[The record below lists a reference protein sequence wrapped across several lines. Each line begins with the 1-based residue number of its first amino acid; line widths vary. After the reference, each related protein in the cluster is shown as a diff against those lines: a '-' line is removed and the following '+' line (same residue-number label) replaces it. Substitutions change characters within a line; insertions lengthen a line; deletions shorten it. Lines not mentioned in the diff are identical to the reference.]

1 MMKVAR
7 DSWITSRVSGW
18 CDLLIWGR
26 LGKEPVFREDGVI
39 SPLGVGSLKHVLD
52 SPVEMVNG
60 QWSLEVREPWSL
72 GSTRK

>member
-1 MMKVAR
+1 M
-7 DSWITSRVSGW
+7 
-18 CDLLIWGR
+18 IWGR

-39 SPLGVGSLKHVLD
+39 SPLGVGSLKRVLD